1 LPSLREH
8 KLVGEDEDTKFLL
21 RNQRSPYQSDQP
33 HHGSLL
39 TRALQWLGQ
48 SGDIAMTSNTKPTNI
63 TPTKKTTPEQ
73 QKAAAIKPTDQERFN
88 KARKALREYWVNR

>member
-1 LPSLREH
+1 M
-8 KLVGEDEDTKFLL
+8 FLAWIK
-21 RNQRSPYQSDQP
+21 RSSYHPDQP
-33 HHGSLL
+33 HHAHL

-48 SGDIAMTSNTKPTNI
+48 SGEIAMTANTKPTSS
-63 TPTKKTTPEQ
+63 TPTKTTTPEQ